1 MSDEYDHKLEAKSD
15 YVSDSSP
22 VGAADIDYLVGPY
35 PEATA
40 TYKERSPI
48 NAVDQFSVPVALFQ
62 GLEDKVVPPNQAEEV
77 SKYHRSSLRTLI
89 D

>member
-1 MSDEYDHKLEAKSD
+1 MRASDPLLSTPLSRCLTHVD
-15 YVSDSSP
+15 
-22 VGAADIDYLVGPY
+22 AADIDYLVGPY

-77 SKYHRSSLRTLI
+77 NN
-89 D
+89 

>member
-1 MSDEYDHKLEAKSD
+1 MRASDPLLSTPLSRCLTHVD
-15 YVSDSSP
+15 
-22 VGAADIDYLVGPY
+22 AADIDYLVGPY

-77 SKYHRSSLRTLI
+77 SKHR
-89 D
+89 